1 MGRVG
6 IAGRGRAARPFLE
19 HLLNAGV
26 AVAGYGF
33 AQGREAGDMSA
44 ASFIDGLD
52 TLILLPVDIAE
63 AEALLF
69 EEEAFAKT
77 APHLS
82 RIVISATLSPRYVRA
97 LRGRIAPG
105 IALIDAP
112 FVGGQRAIEEARVN
126 FFLGG
131 PADDV
136 RRVTPIFELLG
147 RCAARMGDFGTAMAA
162 KVMNDF
168 LAASS
173 NAMTRIALDWAQA
186 QGIDEAR
193 MVEMTGGVFAQTPAT
208 LNQEIIEFMQPGSGD
223 ASCVSTLVKD
233 VECALDTALAS
244 AHLTPPGAFE
254 TLFGSM
260 KSRAIH

>member
-1 MGRVG
+1 MRRIG
-6 IAGRGRAARPFLE
+6 IAGCGRAARPFLD
-19 HLLNAGV
+19 HLRKAGV
-26 AVAGYGF
+26 AASGYGAALGPDTGETAAETF
-33 AQGREAGDMSA
+33 AAG
-44 ASFIDGLD
+44 ID
-52 TLILLPVDIAE
+52 TLILLPRDIAE

-69 EEEAFAKT
+69 ENEAFAKT
-77 APHLS
+77 APDLC

-97 LRGRIAPG
+97 LRGRIAAR
-105 IALIDAP
+105 ITLIDAP
-112 FVGGQRAIEEARVN
+112 FAGGARAISDARVS

-131 PADDV
+131 PVEDLRHMA
-136 RRVTPIFELLG
+136 PIFDHLG
-147 RCAARMGDFGTAMAA
+147 RQAIRMGGFGTAMAA

-173 NAMTRIALDWAQA
+173 NAMTRIALDWAEA

-193 MVEMTGGVFAQTPAT
+193 MIEMTGDTFAQTPAAFA
-208 LNQEIIEFMQPGSGD
+208 QEIIEFMQPGSGGEF
-223 ASCVSTLVKD
+223 SVSTLIKD
-233 VECALDTALAS
+233 VECALDTALTS